1 MERHSE
7 AGTVGAGGK
16 YKAVN
21 IPSELHFE
29 RTIVSVVCAGFYRY
43 MDIISD
49 FSCVKIAFGFAKMPG
64 FHKVKVSY
72 ANGWYNE
79 LVGAFRPVSREKAP
93 LSLICAKYAL
103 QLRLKRI

>member
-21 IPSELHFE
+21 IPSELQVE
-29 RTIVSVVCAGFYRY
+29 RAKSVLVGCAGFHRY
-43 MDIISD
+43 MDIISN
-49 FSCVKIAFGFAKMPG
+49 FSKAKIAFGFAGMPVYG
-64 FHKVKVSY
+64 KANVSY

-79 LVGAFRPVSREKAP
+79 W
-93 LSLICAKYAL
+93 
-103 QLRLKRI
+103 